1 MKPSYFLASKYT
13 EALINILTQKSKI
26 DQLEKFLKAF
36 QEISNIM
43 EKDESY
49 KDIIF
54 NPLLPTDFVVK
65 KLVDVSNFMDD
76 IFVNFLKALVQK
88 KRLNLIPLITEL
100 LYRENLE
107 LNKTI
112 EVKLILAKKVSK
124 KVLDEI
130 SRTIQKNTGK
140 NIKLVVDYE
149 EELIGGMQLYIG
161 DNFFDYSVK
170 GFLESIQSAYAPA
183 GGGEIFEG

>member
-54 NPLLPTDFVVK
+54 NPLLPTDFIVK
-65 KLVDVSNFMDD
+65 KLIDVSNFKDD

-100 LYRENLE
+100 LYRKDLE
-107 LNKTI
+107 LNKII
-112 EVKLILAKKVSK
+112 EVKLILAQKVTK
-124 KVLDEI
+124 NILDNI
-130 SRTIQKNTGK
+130 SSTIQKNTGK
-140 NIKLVVDYE
+140 NIRLVVDYE

-161 DNFFDYSVK
+161 DKFFDYSVK
-170 GFLESIQSAYAPA
+170 GYLESIQSAYAPT
-183 GGGEIFEG
+183 GGGEIY

>member
-107 LNKTI
+107 LNKTV

-130 SRTIQKNTGK
+130 SDGIRITRKN
-140 NIKLVVDYE
+140 
-149 EELIGGMQLYIG
+149 
-161 DNFFDYSVK
+161 DYS
-170 GFLESIQSAYAPA
+170 
-183 GGGEIFEG
+183 

>member
-13 EALINILTQKSKI
+13 EALINILTQKDKI
-26 DQLEKFLKAF
+26 DELEKFVIAF
-36 QEISNIM
+36 QEISKIM
-43 EKDESY
+43 EDNESFR
-49 KDIIF
+49 DVIF
-54 NPLLPTDFVVK
+54 NPLLPIDFVVK
-65 KLVDVSNFMDD
+65 KLLDVSNFDD
-76 IFVNFLKALVQK
+76 MIFVNFLKALVQK
-88 KRLNLIPLITEL
+88 KRLNLIPFITEL
-100 LYRENLE
+100 LYRESLE

-130 SRTIQKNTGK
+130 SRTIQKNTEK

-161 DNFFDYSVK
+161 DNFFDYSIR
-170 GFLESIQSAYAPA
+170 GYLDNIQSAYAPA